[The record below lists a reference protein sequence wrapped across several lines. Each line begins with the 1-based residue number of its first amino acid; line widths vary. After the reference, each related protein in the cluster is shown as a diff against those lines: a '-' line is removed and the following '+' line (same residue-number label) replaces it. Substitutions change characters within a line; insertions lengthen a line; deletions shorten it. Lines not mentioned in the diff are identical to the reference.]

1 MAAAISGELLLEYQ
15 SFFHFYLNIICY
27 LKEIILEIS
36 ILISFLALLFLS
48 AVLYIIS
55 ISILVLVLVLGEF
68 PLAELF
74 AFAAILQAWIVA
86 PFIYREI

>member
-55 ISILVLVLVLGEF
+55 ISILVLVLVLDEL